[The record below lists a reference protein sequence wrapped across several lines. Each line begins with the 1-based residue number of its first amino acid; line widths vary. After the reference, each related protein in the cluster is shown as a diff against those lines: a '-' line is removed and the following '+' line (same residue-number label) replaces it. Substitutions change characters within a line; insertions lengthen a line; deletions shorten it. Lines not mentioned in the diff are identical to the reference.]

1 MMLAGVIIAGGNASR
16 MDNAE
21 KPLAL
26 LRGRPLVDYVVERT
40 RPQVNALALN
50 VKEEVG
56 ALYRETAARGLPL
69 LVDRFGGEVG
79 PLGGV
84 LAGLEWA
91 TACGHDWLAT
101 FPADTPFLPHDLV
114 AKLAT
119 RAHAGVP
126 AVATTENRVQG
137 VCALWPV
144 GCLAALEDGIETG
157 RYRSLWWTLGELGAE
172 RCHFE
177 ESGAF
182 FNVNTKDELA
192 EAEMIVREAE
202 GCG

>member
-56 ALYRETAARGLPL
+56 ALYRDTAAKGLPL

-91 TACGHDWLAT
+91 TACGSDWL
-101 FPADTPFLPHDLV
+101 
-114 AKLAT
+114 
-119 RAHAGVP
+119 
-126 AVATTENRVQG
+126 
-137 VCALWPV
+137 
-144 GCLAALEDGIETG
+144 
-157 RYRSLWWTLGELGAE
+157 
-172 RCHFE
+172 
-177 ESGAF
+177 
-182 FNVNTKDELA
+182 
-192 EAEMIVREAE
+192 
-202 GCG
+202 